1 MPRGHPGPTVKP
13 PASDNKPGE
22 KRKLKPR
29 GKPFEKGNRN
39 GGRPKGSPN
48 KISRD
53 LKEAY
58 LMAANLAGG
67 EEGLVGYLKTQALQ
81 SNPSPFMPGLAK
93 LLPLMLEATK
103 ISSGARE
110 GRKIGVMFSG
120 TLSLPSYAIRRDRA
134 AGKRGRLKR
143 HCVRYRRG
151 EAASCRCPRRARRE
165 PRRHR
170 EPDRSRRTDRHC
182 RSAGQRAVCAA
193 FHAGPTGERGRSSDR
208 SGPRPGTISR
218 RRRLRQTIEMS

>member
-1 MPRGHPGPTVKP
+1 MPRGHPGPTVKS

-67 EEGLVGYLKTQALQ
+67 EEGLVGYLKAQALQ
-81 SNPSPFMPGLAK
+81 GNPSPFMAGLS
-93 LLPLMLEATK
+93 K
-103 ISSGARE
+103 I
-110 GRKIGVMFSG
+110 
-120 TLSLPSYAIRRDRA
+120 LPSVVEGNPDAPLIVERVCYTRDA
-134 AGKRGRLKR
+134 
-143 HCVRYRRG
+143 
-151 EAASCRCPRRARRE
+151 
-165 PRRHR
+165 
-170 EPDRSRRTDRHC
+170 D
-182 RSAGQRAVCAA
+182 
-193 FHAGPTGERGRSSDR
+193 
-208 SGPRPGTISR
+208 
-218 RRRLRQTIEMS
+218 